1 MLVYGGPS
9 NKVSRKDLPGA
20 AVYFYFVAGFHIERT
35 SILSLKMGTFLKRNQ
50 AISDGVYRQHFV
62 RATFIYYLYL
72 VKLFEF
78 SMVLFLDSITECYC
92 YEFKDWE
99 IEAKEEVVRGL
110 RI

>member
-1 MLVYGGPS
+1 M
-9 NKVSRKDLPGA
+9 SRKDLPGA

-50 AISDGVYRQHFV
+50 AISDGVCRQHFE
-62 RATFIYYLYL
+62 RATFIYYSY
-72 VKLFEF
+72 FEF

>member
-1 MLVYGGPS
+1 MVCAD
-9 NKVSRKDLPGA
+9 N
-20 AVYFYFVAGFHIERT
+20 
-35 SILSLKMGTFLKRNQ
+35 ILKEQLSST
-50 AISDGVYRQHFV
+50 ICTWYSY
-62 RATFIYYLYL
+62 
-72 VKLFEF
+72 FEF